1 MALAIPAFVG
11 KMFVCVNSLPWAC
24 WTSYVAVPGGL

>member
-1 MALAIPAFVG
+1 MALAIPAVYE
-11 KMFVCVNSLPWAC
+11 MFVCVNSLPWAC

>member
-11 KMFVCVNSLPWAC
+11 KMFICVNSLPWAC